1 MSNLQALLFDV
12 DGTLAET
19 ERDAHRPAFNDAF
32 AASGLDWHWSTSVY
46 GELLC
51 VTGGKERMKHYLEN
65 YCPEQINTRDD
76 WDDFIPYLHKAKTE
90 FFKQRVAQGQT
101 PLRPGVKRLL
111 QQARAAGLRL
121 TIATTTTPANVEAL
135 LEHSLEAG
143 ALDWFEVI
151 AAGDM
156 VAAKKPA
163 PDVYLYVLDKL
174 GLPADACLAFEDS
187 RNGLRA
193 AQAAG
198 LRTVVTPSVYT
209 LAEDFSGAA
218 LIVDTFGE
226 PNQHCKVLSG
236 EAQGNYV
243 DIEWLRN
250 V

>member
-32 AASGLDWHWSTSVY
+32 AANGLDWHWSESVY

-51 VTGGKERMKHYLEN
+51 VTGGKERMTYYLEN
-65 YCPEQINTRDD
+65 YCPEQIASRND
-76 WDDFIPYLHKAKTE
+76 WDSFIPHLHKAKTE

-111 QQARAAGLRL
+111 QEARTAGLRL

-135 LEHSLEAG
+135 LEHSLEPG
-143 ALDWFEVI
+143 SLDWFEVI
-151 AAGDM
+151 GAGDM

-163 PDVYLYVLDKL
+163 PDIYLYVLDKL
-174 GLPADACLAFEDS
+174 GLPAEACLAFEDS
-187 RNGLRA
+187 YNGLKA

-198 LRTVVTPSVYT
+198 LRAVVTPSVYT
-209 LAEDFSGAA
+209 LEEDFSGAA
-218 LIVDTFGE
+218 LIVDSFGE
-226 PNQHCKVLSG
+226 PNLPSKVLAG
-236 EAQGNYV
+236 ESRGDYV
-243 DIEWLRN
+243 TVDWLRN